1 MGELSQLPNIGKKLE
16 ELLEQAGI
24 TNPAEL
30 QELGSKGAFE
40 RLLLI
45 GETACMNKLY
55 ALEGAVQGIRWHHL
69 CEDDKK
75 ALKDYYHSL
84 K

>member
-30 QELGSKGAFE
+30 QELGSNEAFD

-45 GETACMNKLY
+45 DETACMNKLY
-55 ALEGAVQGIRWHHL
+55 ALEGAIQGIRWHHL
-69 CEDDKK
+69 PENDKMI
-75 ALKDYYHSL
+75 LKDYYHSL